1 MKENANSTLKASWA
15 SHSLA
20 QRALAYH
27 RVRFFGSLAILI
39 LLFVV
44 QLRYPNNS
52 PIQAIFATCC
62 DLAILVWQRSM
73 ALHGRP
79 RLATWIS
86 LITAAVIGTFGLYL
100 GGGFITLSF
109 GIYLILILSAA
120 FVFWQRSAAYWMSA
134 VVGFLFLFF
143 ITVELAGFIGVNN
156 ILLISVYDLNI
167 NARLIYTNI
176 VLGVLL
182 ILITMVAA
190 GGAAET
196 MGNWSITLTNEV
208 KRKTK
213 ELTELHDNMALTYRN
228 IVALLAN
235 VLEARDQYTIDHS
248 NRISTLAVET
258 ARMLNYTDEE
268 LERVR
273 LAAILHDI
281 GKIGVPDSILN
292 KPASL
297 TAEEREIM
305 KRHPDIGADII
316 ATIDELGDIAE
327 IVRAHQEK
335 FDGSGY
341 PNGLREDEIPLAAR
355 IITVVDAYIAI
366 TDERPYKT
374 AKSKA
379 FAIKE
384 LISHTKKQFDP
395 QVVDAFLYVLQL
407 ENSKEQK

>member
-1 MKENANSTLKASWA
+1 M
-15 SHSLA
+15 
-20 QRALAYH
+20 
-27 RVRFFGSLAILI
+27 I
-39 LLFVV
+39 
-44 QLRYPNNS
+44 
-52 PIQAIFATCC
+52 ATCC
-62 DLAILVWQRSM
+62 DLAILIWQRSM
-73 ALHGRP
+73 TLRGRP
-79 RLATWIS
+79 KLSTWVS
-86 LITAAVIGTFGLYL
+86 LLTAAVVGTFGLYL

-109 GIYLILILSAA
+109 GIYLILILIAA

-156 ILLISVYDLNI
+156 ELLIAVYDLNI

-176 VLGVLL
+176 ILGILL

-228 IVALLAN
+228 IAALLAN

-248 NRISTLAVET
+248 NRISTLAVST
-258 ARMLNYTDEE
+258 ARMLKYTDEA

-281 GKIGVPDSILN
+281 GKIGVPDGILN
-292 KPASL
+292 KPGPL
-297 TAEEREIM
+297 TKEEKEIM
-305 KRHPDIGADII
+305 MRHPDIGADII

-327 IVRAHQEK
+327 IVRTHQEK
-335 FDGSGY
+335 FDGTGY
-341 PNGLREDEIPLAAR
+341 PNGLRKDEIPLAAR

-384 LISHTKKQFDP
+384 LIKQTEKQFDP